1 MIQNILLATDGSAAA
16 ERAADYAA
24 SLAIRFL
31 GKVTVLHAY
40 TPVPGHLGEPNY
52 NRALYENLDEARSVV
67 ERAAERLRA
76 LGVSEVETDLVEGP
90 PANVIL
96 GVAETRQPDL
106 IVIGARGLSTWQGM
120 LMGSVSMAVTQRTE
134 RPVLV
139 VK

>member
-1 MIQNILLATDGSAAA
+1 MIQNILLATDGSPAS
-16 ERAADYAA
+16 ERAADFAA
-24 SLAIRFL
+24 SLAIRFH

-52 NRALYENLDEARSVV
+52 NRALYENQDEARSVV
-67 ERAAERLRA
+67 EDAADRLRSM
-76 LGVSEVETDLVEGP
+76 GVPDIETDIVEGP
-90 PANVIL
+90 AANVIL